1 MAYSTILF
9 EINDNIATITINRPK
24 SLNALNTEVLN
35 EIFQAVES
43 VAANEEIRVRLFIDS
58 MGLFIDN

>member
-1 MAYSTILF
+1 MAYNTILF
-9 EINDNIATITINRPK
+9 ETNDNIATITINRPK

-43 VAANEEIRVRLFIDS
+43 VCS
-58 MGLFIDN
+58 Q